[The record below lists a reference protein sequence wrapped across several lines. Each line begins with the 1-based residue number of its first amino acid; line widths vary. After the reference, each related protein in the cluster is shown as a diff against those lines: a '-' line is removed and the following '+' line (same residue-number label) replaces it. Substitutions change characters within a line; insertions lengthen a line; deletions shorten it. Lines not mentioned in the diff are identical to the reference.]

1 METTRAT
8 LLPRQDR
15 AKPALGVN
23 ALSNRVVA
31 GGHAADGQPSAALF
45 FWSHTRFLSDFTFGL
60 HPHEGFEIISFI
72 LEGRTRHFDTKTDR
86 WLDLRGGDAQIIRSG
101 SGLWHRE
108 GATKGARVFQMW
120 FDPGFDTALRIEPS
134 YTDHPAA
141 QFTARPSGDVLVTD
155 QVGGDGPIRALT
167 EGLSIRRV
175 ALVQGARAQL
185 DVGAHRFTLVYVL
198 DGEAT
203 VNGTRATTDDTVS
216 LGGASAM
223 TVKAADSADLFLVS
237 LPGQPAYQPVRG
249 R

>member
-1 METTRAT
+1 METTGAT
-8 LLPRQDR
+8 VLPRQDR
-15 AKPALGVN
+15 AKPAPGIDAV
-23 ALSNRVVA
+23 SNRVVE
-31 GGHAADGQPSAALF
+31 GGYAADGQPSAALF

-72 LEGRTRHFDTKTDR
+72 LEGRTRHFDTGTNR

-108 GATKGARVFQMW
+108 GAAEGARVFQMW
-120 FDPGFDTALRIEPS
+120 FDPGFDTALRTEPS
-134 YTDHPAA
+134 YTDHPAG
-141 QFTARPSGDVLVTD
+141 QFTARPSGDALVTD
-155 QVGGDGPIRALT
+155 QVGGDGPIRART

-175 ALVQGARAQL
+175 AVVRGARAEL
-185 DVGAHRFTLVYVL
+185 AVGADRFALVYVL
-198 DGEAT
+198 GGEVT

-223 TVKAADSADLFLVS
+223 TVEAADSADVFLVS
-237 LPGQPAYQPVRG
+237 LPSQPAYQPVRG